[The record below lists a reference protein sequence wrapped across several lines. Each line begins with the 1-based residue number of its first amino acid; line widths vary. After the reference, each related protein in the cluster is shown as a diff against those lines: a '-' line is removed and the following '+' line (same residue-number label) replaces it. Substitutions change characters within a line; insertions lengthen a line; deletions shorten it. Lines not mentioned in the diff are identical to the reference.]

1 MKNAKDGDKVKV
13 HYTGK
18 LKDGTVFD
26 SSVEREQPLEFTLG
40 KGEVIAGFET
50 AVTGMEVGDTKST
63 DIPASNAYGERRDDM
78 VFEVPNNNIPE
89 NISPQV
95 GQQLA
100 VKQNDGSSM
109 PVTVTEIK
117 DESIVID
124 ANHPLAGK
132 DLVFDIELV
141 EIG

>member
-1 MKNAKDGDKVKV
+1 MKNAKEGDKVKV

-26 SSVEREQPLEFTLG
+26 SSVERDQPLEFTLG
-40 KGEVIAGFET
+40 KGEVITGFET
-50 AVTGMEVGDTKST
+50 AVQGMQVGDTKTT
-63 DIPASNAYGERRDDM
+63 DIPAVNAYGERRDDM
-78 VFEVPNNNIPE
+78 VFEVPNNNVPE
-89 NISPQV
+89 NLNPQV

-100 VKQNDGSSM
+100 VKQNDGSTM

-117 DESIVID
+117 KESIIID

-141 EIG
+141 EIA

>member
-1 MKNAKDGDKVKV
+1 MKNAKEGDKVKV

-18 LKDGTVFD
+18 LKDGSVFD
-26 SSVEREQPLEFTLG
+26 SSVERDQPLEFTLG

-50 AVTGMEVGDTKST
+50 AVQGMQVGDTKTT
-63 DIPASNAYGERRDDM
+63 DIPAVNAYGERRDDM
-78 VFEVPNNNIPE
+78 VFEVPNNNVPE
-89 NISPQV
+89 NLNPQV

-100 VKQNDGSSM
+100 VKQNDGSTM

-117 DESIVID
+117 KESIIID

-141 EIG
+141 EIA

>member
-1 MKNAKDGDKVKV
+1 MKNAKEGDKVKV

-26 SSVEREQPLEFTLG
+26 SSVERDQPLEFTLG

-50 AVTGMEVGDTKST
+50 AVQGMQVGDTKTT
-63 DIPASNAYGERRDDM
+63 DIPAVNAYGERRDDM
-78 VFEVPNNNIPE
+78 VFEVPNNNVPE
-89 NISPQV
+89 NLNPQV

-100 VKQNDGSSM
+100 VKQNDGSTM

-117 DESIVID
+117 KESIIID

-141 EIG
+141 EIT

>member
-1 MKNAKDGDKVKV
+1 MKNAKEGDKVKV

-26 SSVEREQPLEFTLG
+26 SSVERDQPLEFTLG

-50 AVTGMEVGDTKST
+50 AVQGMQVGDTKTT
-63 DIPASNAYGERRDDM
+63 DIPAVNAYGERRDDM
-78 VFEVPNNNIPE
+78 VFEVPNNNVPE
-89 NISPQV
+89 NLNPQV

-100 VKQNDGSSM
+100 VKQNDGSTM

-117 DESIVID
+117 KESIIID

-141 EIG
+141 EIV

>member
-1 MKNAKDGDKVKV
+1 MKNAKEGDKVKV

-26 SSVEREQPLEFTLG
+26 SSVKRDQPLEFTLG

-50 AVTGMEVGDTKST
+50 AVQGMQIGDTKTT
-63 DIPASNAYGERRDDM
+63 DIPAVSAYGERRDDM
-78 VFEVPNNNIPE
+78 VFEVPNNNVPE
-89 NISPQV
+89 NLNPQV

-100 VKQNDGSSM
+100 VKQNDGSTM

-117 DESIVID
+117 KESIIID

-141 EIG
+141 EIV